1 MVRASFCGRMTPTSD
16 VGRLSFRRRMTP
28 TLVGDL
34 DTHFENPR
42 IWAADPRLDL
52 GWEVRYDRALLE
64 HDCNAEADLS
74 A

>member
-1 MVRASFCGRMTPTSD
+1 MIRLLQAGLTAASLTQHAFLWQPHHI
-16 VGRLSFRRRMTP
+16 L
-28 TLVGDL
+28 
-34 DTHFENPR
+34 
-42 IWAADPRLDL
+42 AAHPRLDL